1 MYNTKHLC
9 TYKSSDV
16 FLENDNITDHDKN
29 FIRDALYRN
38 DLLHILNIDEYN
50 EEILDITITELHKKL
65 QMNNDLRKIMSKLAS
80 SYMSVDET
88 FGLLILFSFD
98 FLDLTHICIS
108 EFIETGTIT
117 KENIIKL
124 NNIVFS

>member
-16 FLENDNITDHDKN
+16 FLESDNITDQDKD
-29 FIRDALYRN
+29 FIRNALYRN

-50 EEILDITITELHKKL
+50 EEILDITITKLHEKL
-65 QMNNDLRKIMSKLAS
+65 QTNDDFRTLMIKIAA

-108 EFIETGTIT
+108 EFIETGNIT